1 MWPLF
6 SNIYAKQCL
15 VIVVPKLPMPKC
27 LIQDNFALNAQLCAE
42 TSHKQPVSVTMA
54 IESVKSTECFL
65 STFLKVP
72 TSNRNHNGYH
82 SIILVLIWYWRI
94 MISLWELPQ
103 HYLWYCSRRST
114 HCHLL
119 TPSWPSELLYLSW
132 KLTFLAINGHYAGWP
147 RYVPALVMVA
157 DVLVPNRHQAA
168 TQTTMMVGITLGQ
181 RRDDSTDV
189 GSTLGQPSLLYGQQ
203 PSSLVHCHLNH
214 EWYRVTCFC
223 VMRKIVTTSD

>member
-27 LIQDNFALNAQLCAE
+27 LMQDNFALNAQLCAE

-82 SIILVLIWYWRI
+82 SIILVLILYWRI
-94 MISLWELPQ
+94 MISLWEHAPPTLFVI
-103 HYLWYCSRRST
+103 LF
-114 HCHLL
+114 
-119 TPSWPSELLYLSW
+119 
-132 KLTFLAINGHYAGWP
+132 KAINSLSSINTVMTFGATVSIMKINVSCHQRPLRWVTQICTGP
-147 RYVPALVMVA
+147 R
-157 DVLVPNRHQAA
+157 D
-168 TQTTMMVGITLGQ
+168 G
-181 RRDDSTDV
+181 RRRP
-189 GSTLGQPSLLYGQQ
+189 GA
-203 PSSLVHCHLNH
+203 
-214 EWYRVTCFC
+214 
-223 VMRKIVTTSD
+223 K